1 LGTPFSGLLATG
13 GSSWICIP
21 LKVARAGPPKLGDEE
36 GIRIND
42 LPYGASNSSVISDGR
57 QIVRKS

>member
-1 LGTPFSGLLATG
+1 MFGITG
-13 GSSWICIP
+13 DRGSSWMCIP